1 MIWTYFLDHY
11 HGRKTMKNKS
21 KAKSHPTYNKK
32 DKEINGQRKSGPYP
46 GWWIFV
52 NVPWKKQKTWIEQY
66 RLSEY

>member
-1 MIWTYFLDHY
+1 
-11 HGRKTMKNKS
+11 MKNKS